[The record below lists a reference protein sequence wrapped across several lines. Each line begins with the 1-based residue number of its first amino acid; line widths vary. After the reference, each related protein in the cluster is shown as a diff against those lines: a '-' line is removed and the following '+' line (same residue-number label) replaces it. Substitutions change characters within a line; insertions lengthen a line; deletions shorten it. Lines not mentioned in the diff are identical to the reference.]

1 MQRPVTLINYKWTNQ
16 DIINISY
23 TITINLLNA
32 IINTSLYL

>member
-16 DIINISY
+16 EIMNFSY

>member
-23 TITINLLNA
+23 TKTIKRYN
-32 IINTSLYL
+32 